1 MFPMQFLVEGL
12 QTSSYII
19 KAFLQIYIML
29 SFDMIV
35 YDFVL
40 NFDDNSVTKNMY
52 ESSKNSVLF
61 TRFERH

>member
-1 MFPMQFLVEGL
+1 
-12 QTSSYII
+12 
-19 KAFLQIYIML
+19 ML

-40 NFDDNSVTKNMY
+40 NFDDNSVTKYMY

>member
-1 MFPMQFLVEGL
+1 MFPMQFLVEGM

-40 NFDDNSVTKNMY
+40 NFDDNSVTEYMY

>member
-1 MFPMQFLVEGL
+1 MFPMQVLVQGM

-40 NFDDNSVTKNMY
+40 NFDDNSITKYMY
-52 ESSKNSVLF
+52 ESSKNSFLF
-61 TRFERH
+61 TWFERH